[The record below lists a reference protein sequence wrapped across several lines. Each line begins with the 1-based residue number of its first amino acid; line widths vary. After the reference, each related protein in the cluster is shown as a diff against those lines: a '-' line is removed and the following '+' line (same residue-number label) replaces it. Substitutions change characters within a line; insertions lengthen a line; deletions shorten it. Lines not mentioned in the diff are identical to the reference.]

1 MEMKL
6 LIAVVVT
13 LATIQLSVAYEE
25 HWQKHIVSQIIH
37 FFNER
42 IDMFVFSKL
51 KGQTQVEFFICTR
64 AQSPEKSV

>member
-25 HWQKHIVSQIIH
+25 HWQKHILSQIIH
-37 FFNER
+37 FF
-42 IDMFVFSKL
+42 
-51 KGQTQVEFFICTR
+51 
-64 AQSPEKSV
+64 